1 MPRQLLDIFAS
12 LFGFEFFEL
21 DAETG
26 RVREFDETFGPVLKQ
41 RFFERVYDGCQELD
55 WKFRRIWYFRG

>member
-1 MPRQLLDIFAS
+1 
-12 LFGFEFFEL
+12 LFGFEFFEH

-41 RFFERVYDGCQELD
+41 RFFERVYDLALSD
-55 WKFRRIWYFRG
+55 